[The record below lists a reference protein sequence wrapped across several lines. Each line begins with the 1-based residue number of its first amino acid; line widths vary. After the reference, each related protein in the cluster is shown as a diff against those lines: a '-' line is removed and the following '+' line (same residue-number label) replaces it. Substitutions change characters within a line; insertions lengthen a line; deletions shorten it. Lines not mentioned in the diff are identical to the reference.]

1 VTTKT
6 IESTSPQLTK
16 PKLAILIALGV
27 LGLIGYGAFLYLLF
41 LKHSALALAAAL
53 IAGGCLFIVWQLT
66 PPKRREVILGYLYL
80 LPAMTF
86 LFTFSF
92 FPVAY
97 AMYISLH
104 KWRIKK
110 QAYLGIGNYL
120 RALGE
125 PGGIISFLIGC
136 LVLFAAW
143 WVNKQE
149 VWGEKNKLGRIALV
163 SLLVIGGLALWV
175 VGVPVMAETGDPDL
189 WNSLKVTLFY
199 VIGTVPIQLAISL
212 ILAYLLFQKIKGKTA
227 FRMIYF
233 LPYVTSLVASSTVW
247 AKLFNP
253 KGGLF
258 NRMLEAVGLPALR
271 WLQEPRGIGV
281 LLFGPD
287 IPSWAAGPS
296 LAQVA
301 VLIFVIWFWI
311 GYDTTIFLAGLG
323 NIPHELYEA
332 ARIDGAN
339 GWHLFRH
346 ITLPLLSPTTF
357 FLTLV
362 AIIGS
367 FKAFAHIFVMT
378 STASG
383 GAVGGPI
390 KTNMTAAVFIYDTF
404 YTNVRNGYA
413 SAIAFILF
421 AIILAVTLFQNYY
434 SKRWVFYT

>member
-6 IESTSPQLTK
+6 VGSTSPQVTK
-16 PKLAILIALGV
+16 SKLVLLITLGV
-27 LGLIGYGAFLYLLF
+27 LGLVGYGAFLYFLF
-41 LKHSALALAAAL
+41 LKHASLPAMVAVL
-53 IAGGCLFIVWQLT
+53 IALGCLVIVRQLT
-66 PPKRREVILGYLYL
+66 PQKRREVILGYLYL

-110 QAYLGIGNYL
+110 QAYLGLGNY
-120 RALGE
+120 RHALGE
-125 PGGIISFLIGC
+125 PSGVITFLVGC
-136 LVLFAAW
+136 LLLLAAW
-143 WVNKQE
+143 WVSQQDIWSERNRL
-149 VWGEKNKLGRIALV
+149 VRIALV
-163 SLLVIGGLALWV
+163 GLLLLGGLALLV
-175 VGVPVMAETGDPDL
+175 VGVPIMGKTGDPDL
-189 WNSLKVTLFY
+189 WNSLKVTLYY

-212 ILAYLLFQKIKGKTA
+212 VLAYLLFQKIKGKTT

-233 LPYVTSLVASSTVW
+233 LPYVTSLVASSSVW

-253 KGGLF
+253 RGGLF
-258 NRMLEAVGLPALR
+258 NRILQAVGLPALR

-301 VLIFVIWFWI
+301 VLIFV
-311 GYDTTIFLAGLG
+311 
-323 NIPHELYEA
+323 
-332 ARIDGAN
+332 
-339 GWHLFRH
+339 RH

-362 AIIGS
+362 AVIGS

-383 GAVGGPI
+383 GVVGGPI
-390 KTNMTAAVFIYDTF
+390 KTNMTAAIFIYNTF

-421 AIILAVTLFQNYY
+421 ALILAITLFQNYY
-434 SKRWVFYT
+434 SKKWVFYS

>member
-1 VTTKT
+1 
-6 IESTSPQLTK
+6 
-16 PKLAILIALGV
+16 LAILIALGV

-175 VGVPVMAETGDPDL
+175 AGVPVMAETGDPDL

>member
-175 VGVPVMAETGDPDL
+175 AGVPVMAETGDPDL

>member
-1 VTTKT
+1 MTTKT

-175 VGVPVMAETGDPDL
+175 AGVPVMAETGDPDL

>member
-6 IESTSPQLTK
+6 VGSTSPQVTK
-16 PKLAILIALGV
+16 SKLVLLITLGV
-27 LGLIGYGAFLYLLF
+27 LGLVGYGAFLYFLF
-41 LKHSALALAAAL
+41 LKHASLPAMVAVL
-53 IAGGCLFIVWQLT
+53 IALGCLVIVRQLT
-66 PPKRREVILGYLYL
+66 PQKRREVILGYLYL

-110 QAYLGIGNYL
+110 QAYLGLGNY
-120 RALGE
+120 RHALGE
-125 PGGIISFLIGC
+125 PSGVITFLVGC
-136 LVLFAAW
+136 LLLLAAW
-143 WVNKQE
+143 WVSQQDIWSERNRL
-149 VWGEKNKLGRIALV
+149 VRIALV
-163 SLLVIGGLALWV
+163 GLLLLGGLALLV
-175 VGVPVMAETGDPDL
+175 VGVPIMGKTGDPDL
-189 WNSLKVTLFY
+189 WNSLKVTLYY

-212 ILAYLLFQKIKGKTA
+212 VLAYLLFQKIKGKTT

-233 LPYVTSLVASSTVW
+233 LPYVTSLVASSSVW

-253 KGGLF
+253 RGGLF
-258 NRMLEAVGLPALR
+258 NRILQAVGLPALR

-301 VLIFVIWFWI
+301 VLIFV
-311 GYDTTIFLAGLG
+311 
-323 NIPHELYEA
+323 
-332 ARIDGAN
+332 AN
-339 GWHLFRH
+339 GWDLFRH

-362 AIIGS
+362 AVIGS

-383 GAVGGPI
+383 GVVGGPI
-390 KTNMTAAVFIYDTF
+390 KTNMTAAIFIYNTF

-421 AIILAVTLFQNYY
+421 ALILAITLFQNYY
-434 SKRWVFYT
+434 SKKWVFYS